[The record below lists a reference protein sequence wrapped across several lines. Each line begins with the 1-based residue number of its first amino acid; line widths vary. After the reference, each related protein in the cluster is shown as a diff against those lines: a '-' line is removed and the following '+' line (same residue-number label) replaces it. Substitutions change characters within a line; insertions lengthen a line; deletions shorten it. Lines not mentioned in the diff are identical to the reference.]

1 MLEIERL
8 TPEEARVL
16 GTLIE
21 KSQATPDYY
30 PMTLSALRPACNQK
44 TCREP
49 VSQYDETI
57 LLAAL
62 AGLKRKTLVVF
73 IPYGSQSNQ
82 FKYRHFLEDIRYD
95 LTSPQLAILSV
106 LLLRGAQTLNEIKL
120 RTTSQYTFADL
131 EAVESTL
138 VGLSKRELPLAERL
152 EKRPGWKE
160 PRWRHLLFEYSMGEI
175 GWVSGDGDNSQRH
188 SIETEPNSTQ
198 MRSST
203 HDTATHVL
211 SESTRAP
218 NELEEIRATITELKS
233 EMAAL
238 RLEVEQLK
246 SALGG

>member
-30 PMTLSALRPACNQK
+30 PMTVSALKAACNQK

-49 VSQYDETI
+49 VSQFDENI

-73 IPYGSQSNQ
+73 IPYSNQ
-82 FKYRHFLEDIRYD
+82 PNHFKYRHFLDDIRYD
-95 LTSPQLAILSV
+95 LSAPQLALLSV
-106 LLLRGAQTLNEIKL
+106 LLLRGAQTLNELKL
-120 RTTSQYTFADL
+120 RTASQHAFADL
-131 EAVESTL
+131 ESIESTL
-138 VGLSKRELPLAERL
+138 VSLNRRASPLAERL

-160 PRWRHLLFEYSMGEI
+160 PRWRHLLYDYGNGEI
-175 GWVSGDGDNSQRH
+175 GWVSGDGDLAQKAQPEVEGSHVPARPDIKTENGTPGR
-188 SIETEPNSTQ
+188 ETPALSGELEG
-198 MRSST
+198 MRS
-203 HDTATHVL
+203 AIAVL
-211 SESTRAP
+211 QT
-218 NELEEIRATITELKS
+218 
-233 EMAAL
+233 EMADL
-238 RLEVEQLK
+238 RREVEQLK